1 MPDAKDRISAINDSV
16 ATNINNLGK
25 IDLKK
30 GPASSGLNILNID
43 GAMMAVW
50 KRITPQIKPET
61 SIWIFSNIFK
71 NPLKNFFYD
80 SSFSNISKYINSKS
94 DLLYL
99 RRFSLSFF
107 V

>member
-1 MPDAKDRISAINDSV
+1 MLDANDRISAINDSV

-50 KRITPQIKPET
+50 KRITPQIKPEI
-61 SIWIFSNIFK
+61 SIWVFSNILK
-71 NPLKNFFYD
+71 NPLKN
-80 SSFSNISKYINSKS
+80 SFMIIHFQTFQNTLTLNQICYI
-94 DLLYL
+94 
-99 RRFSLSFF
+99 
-107 V
+107 